1 MARETAHAFGTPV
14 LKMSDVAGVK
24 DAGDKLF
31 DHYAILIIAA
41 VLVAAGKTM
50 VKSPAVEVLSEP
62 KSRTATAALV
72 SVVLAFE
79 LAEGVL
85 L

>member
-1 MARETAHAFGTPV
+1 VPHAI
-14 LKMSDVAGVK
+14 
-24 DAGDKLF
+24 DAKHSVDKFF
-31 DHYAILIIAA
+31 DHYAILIIAV
-41 VLVAAGKTM
+41 VLVAVGKMM

-62 KSRTATAALV
+62 KSRAHTAALV

-79 LAEGVL
+79 LADGVL